1 MYQTVGHNA
10 IDLYAQAMNLPLY
23 RETIQGSSISQGKVY
38 TELEEDEVE
47 DLYRLL
53 KKIKVL
59 FKIQVSY
66 YFVVWYN
73 TNFCKVIF
81 NRNEKLPN
89 SSTSNLLWDYGFQI
103 QNPLSIATV
112 SFFFVDNYCLKDK
125 QS

>member
-23 RETIQGSSISQGKVY
+23 RETIQGLSISQGKVY

-66 YFVVWYN
+66 YFVV
-73 TNFCKVIF
+73 
-81 NRNEKLPN
+81 
-89 SSTSNLLWDYGFQI
+89 
-103 QNPLSIATV
+103 
-112 SFFFVDNYCLKDK
+112 
-125 QS
+125 